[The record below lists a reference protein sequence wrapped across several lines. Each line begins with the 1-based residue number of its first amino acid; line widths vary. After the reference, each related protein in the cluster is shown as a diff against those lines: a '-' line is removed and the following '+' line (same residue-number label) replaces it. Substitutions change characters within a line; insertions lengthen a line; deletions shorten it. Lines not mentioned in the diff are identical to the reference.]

1 VGFCYKVLSINE
13 EKQRLVKAASESN
26 LHLYQEESS
35 DEGSWF
41 FMGNISH
48 DWQTPIIEYILIK
61 QTNDEWQQY
70 WLPHVQIDIDTKLTA
85 DKIVLELKKAFGSD
99 VQPYA
104 IIIGGVTY
112 IIRLWLG
119 TVDGINIQLDF
130 STESRMTQIHR
141 SKLLKLIV

>member
-1 VGFCYKVLSINE
+1 
-13 EKQRLVKAASESN
+13 

-35 DEGSWF
+35 DEGKWF
-41 FMGNISH
+41 FMGDISH
-48 DWQTPIIEYILIK
+48 NWQAPIIEYVLIE

-85 DKIVLELKKAFGSD
+85 DKIVLELKSFLDQTFNLTQLLLAGN
-99 VQPYA
+99 
-104 IIIGGVTY
+104 Y

-141 SKLLKLIV
+141 TNFIKLVI